1 MAGKAINLATAY
13 VQIVPSMKNVGKSIS
28 EAFGKVDTTPEGRQ
42 AGERYAEGANSGFSS
57 LKAGALAG
65 VFQSVTQTAIGYVQ
79 NLSGEMIE
87 ASDSA
92 QKFASTLSFAGVDDS
107 TIKKLTASTQENADK
122 TVFNLNDIR
131 NTTAQLAA
139 NGVPNYEK
147 LAEAAGNLTAVA
159 GGGADAFSSVAMA
172 LTQTAGAGKLTTENW
187 NQIADAIPGA
197 SGKLQEA
204 MKANGAYTGD
214 FRDAMAKGQITAD
227 EFNQALMQLGMSDTA
242 VQAAQSASTI
252 EGASGNLEAAVTKL
266 GATVIDKAKPAV
278 TQLMNTMSDLVGT
291 ITDKVGPAFDWLS
304 QHGVQVKTA
313 VIGIATAWGTLHV
326 LMAAGSIANA
336 VAEAGG
342 MIPMLAKWA
351 SGLNVVKAAQLAWNG
366 AVALWSGVTKVATA
380 VQAAF
385 NVVLDANPIGLIV
398 LAIAAVVTALT
409 LFFTKTETGRR
420 IWQAFTTWLTGAWN
434 NLKAVAGPVF
444 EAIGTVISNVWN
456 GVKTVTQ
463 TVWTF
468 IKTWIWPVVQGIGE
482 FIKDVF
488 IVLAAVLVTIWRGIS
503 TVITTVWN
511 GIVNFLR
518 PIVQT
523 ISSIITT
530 TVNFIRGVWER
541 VWGAISGFFTRVW
554 NAMVAFYSPIINSIR
569 QTISSVINSI
579 RSTWERVWGAVS
591 GFFTG
596 IWDGMKHACSTAIHW
611 IADKVGGIKDK
622 VTAPFR
628 NAVNWLKDAGRQIIS
643 GLWNGIGDKAR
654 WLKDKITGLGHQVVD
669 WAKGVL
675 GIHSPSRVFAD
686 QVGRYIPAGM
696 AVGITSNLSP
706 VQQAM
711 DTMGGLRPSG
721 GVWTPGWPGMGTGL
735 QGMGVAQAAQGDI
748 IIPVYLGGNKLDE
761 MVVTAARRA
770 DYRRG

>member
-28 EAFGKVDTTPEGRQ
+28 EAFGAADTTPEGEHAGRQ
-42 AGERYAEGANSGFSS
+42 YAEGAKSGFSS
-57 LKAGALAG
+57 LKAGALVG
-65 VFQSVTQTAIGYVQ
+65 VFQAVTQTAIGYVQ
-79 NLSGEMIE
+79 NLSGEMIS

-92 QKFASTLSFAGVDDS
+92 QKFASTLSFAGVSDA
-107 TIKKLTASTQENADK
+107 TIKKLTASTQEYADK

-227 EFNQALMQLGMSDTA
+227 EFNQALLQLGMSDTA

-278 TQLMNTMSDLVGT
+278 TQLMNSMSDFVGVVT
-291 ITDKVGPAFDWLS
+291 EKVGPAFDWLS
-304 QHGVQVKTA
+304 QHGGTVKA
-313 VIGIATAWGTLHV
+313 AIIGVATAWASLHSLMAVGTL
-326 LMAAGSIANA
+326 ANA

-366 AVALWSGVTKVATA
+366 AITVWNGVTKAATV

-385 NVVLDANPIGLIV
+385 NAVMDANPLALVV
-398 LAIAAVVTALT
+398 LAIAAVVTALV

-420 IWQAFTTWLTGAWN
+420 IWQSFTTWLTGAWN
-434 NLKAVAGPVF
+434 GLKAVAGPVF
-444 EAIGTVISNVWN
+444 EAIGTVIGNVWN

-463 TVWTF
+463 AVWTF
-468 IKTWIWPVVQGIGE
+468 IKTWIWPVVQGIGA

-511 GIVNFLR
+511 AIVNFLR

-523 ISSIITT
+523 ISSVITT
-530 TVNFIRGVWER
+530 AVNFIRGVWER
-541 VWGAISGFFTRVW
+541 VWGAISGFFQRVW
-554 NAMVAFYSPIINSIR
+554 TAMVAVYSPIINSIR
-569 QTISSVINSI
+569 QTISNVVNSI

-596 IWDGMKHACSTAIHW
+596 VWNGMKHACSTAIHW

-628 NAVNWLKDAGRQIIS
+628 NAANWLKDAGKQIIS

-654 WLKDKITGLGHQVVD
+654 WLKDKIIGLGHQVVN

-696 AVGITSNLSP
+696 ALGITRNLSP

-711 DTMGGLRPSG
+711 DTMGGIRPS
-721 GVWTPGWPGMGTGL
+721 GVWTPGYMGGSNLTGVSGTAGGVTNISQTIYYPAIAPTSISTQQKL
-735 QGMGVAQAAQGDI
+735 QTEAMPQW
-748 IIPVYLGGNKLDE
+748 
-761 MVVTAARRA
+761 
-770 DYRRG
+770 

>member
-28 EAFGKVDTTPEGRQ
+28 EAFGAADTTPEGEH
-42 AGERYAEGANSGFSS
+42 AGLQYAEGAKSGFSS

-79 NLSGEMIE
+79 NLSGEMVE

-92 QKFASTLSFAGVDDS
+92 QKFASTLSFAGVSDA
-107 TIKKLTASTQENADK
+107 TIKKLTASTQEYADK

-227 EFNQALMQLGMSDTA
+227 EFNQALLQLGMSDTA

-252 EGASGNLEAAVTKL
+252 EGASGNLEASVTKL

-278 TQLMNTMSDLVGT
+278 TQLMNSMSDFVGVVT
-291 ITDKVGPAFDWLS
+291 GKVGPAFDWLS
-304 QHGVQVKTA
+304 QHGTTVKTA
-313 VIGIATAWGTLHV
+313 IIGVATAWASLHSLMAVGTL
-326 LMAAGSIANA
+326 AQA
-336 VAEAGG
+336 VAKAGG

-366 AVALWSGVTKVATA
+366 AITVWSVVTKVATA

-385 NVVLDANPIGLIV
+385 NAVANNNPIGRVIMLVSGLIT
-398 LAIAAVVTALT
+398 LVV
-409 LFFTKTETGRR
+409 LFFTKTEIGRQWWAA
-420 IWQAFTTWLTGAWN
+420 ISAFMINTWN

-468 IKTWIWPVVQGIGE
+468 IKTWIWPVIQGIGE

-488 IVLAAVLVTIWRGIS
+488 IVLAAVLATIWHGIS
-503 TVITTVWN
+503 TVVTTVWN

-523 ISSIITT
+523 ISSVITT
-530 TVNFIRGVWER
+530 AINFIRGIWET
-541 VWGAISGFFTRVW
+541 VWGAISGFFQRVW
-554 NAMVAFYSPIINSIR
+554 TAMVAVYSPIINSIS
-569 QTISSVINSI
+569 QTISNVVNSI
-579 RSTWERVWGAVS
+579 RGTWERVWGAVS

-596 IWDGMKHACSTAIHW
+596 VWDGMKHACSTAIHW

-628 NAVNWLKDAGRQIIS
+628 NAVNWLKDAGKQIIG

-696 AVGITSNLSP
+696 ALGITRNLTP

-711 DTMGGLRPSG
+711 DTMGGIRPT
-721 GVWTPGWPGMGTGL
+721 GVWTPGWPGMGAGL
-735 QGMGVAQAAQGDI
+735 QGMGVAQAMQGDI
-748 IIPVYLGGNKLDE
+748 IIPVYLGGSKLDE

>member
-79 NLSGEMIE
+79 NLSGEMVE

-92 QKFASTLSFAGVDDS
+92 QKFASTLSFAGVSDA
-107 TIKKLTASTQENADK
+107 TIKKLTASTQEYADK

-278 TQLMNTMSDLVGT
+278 TQLMNSMSDFVGVVT
-291 ITDKVGPAFDWLS
+291 GKVGPAFDWLS
-304 QHGVQVKTA
+304 QHGGTVKA
-313 VIGIATAWGTLHV
+313 AIIGIAMAWATLHSLMAVGTL
-326 LMAAGSIANA
+326 AQA
-336 VAEAGG
+336 VAKAGG

-366 AVALWSGVTKVATA
+366 AITVWSAVTKVATA

-385 NVVLDANPIGLIV
+385 NATARSNPIGLLVTI
-398 LAIAAVVTALT
+398 IAAVVAALV

-420 IWQAFTTWLTGAWN
+420 IWQSFTTWLTGAWN

-444 EAIGTVISNVWN
+444 EAIGTVISTVWN

-523 ISSIITT
+523 ISTIITT
-530 TVNFIRGVWER
+530 AVNFIRGVWET
-541 VWGAISGFFTRVW
+541 VWNAISGFFKRVW
-554 NAMVAFYSPIINSIR
+554 TAMVAVYSPIINSIR
-569 QTISSVINSI
+569 QTISNVVNSI

-596 IWDGMKHACSTAIHW
+596 IWDGMKGSVSSAIHW

-696 AVGITSNLSP
+696 AVGITSNLTP

>member
-42 AGERYAEGANSGFSS
+42 AGERYAEGANRGFSS
-57 LKAGALAG
+57 LKAGAIAG

-79 NLSGEMIE
+79 NLSGEMVE

-107 TIKKLTASTQENADK
+107 TIKKLTASTQEYADK

-278 TQLMNTMSDLVGT
+278 TQLMNSMSDFVGVVT
-291 ITDKVGPAFDWLS
+291 GKVGPAFDWLS
-304 QHGVQVKTA
+304 QHGGTVKA
-313 VIGIATAWGTLHV
+313 AIIGVATAWATLHSLMAVGTL
-326 LMAAGSIANA
+326 ANA
-336 VAEAGG
+336 VAQAGG

-351 SGLNVVKAAQLAWNG
+351 SGLNVVKAAQLTWNG
-366 AVALWSGVTKVATA
+366 AITVWSAVTKVATA

-385 NVVLDANPIGLIV
+385 NAVLDANPIGLIV
-398 LAIAAVVTALT
+398 LAIAAAVTAIT
-409 LFFTKTETGRR
+409 IFFTKTETGRR
-420 IWQAFTTWLTGAWN
+420 IWQEFTTWLTGVWN

-468 IKTWIWPVVQGIGE
+468 IKTWIWPVVQSIGE

-523 ISSIITT
+523 ISTVITT
-530 TVNFIRGVWER
+530 AVNFIRGVWET
-541 VWGAISGFFTRVW
+541 VWNEISGFFKRVW
-554 NAMVAFYSPIINSIR
+554 TAMVAFYSPIINSIR
-569 QTISSVINSI
+569 QTISNVINSI
-579 RSTWERVWGAVS
+579 RSTWERVWGAIS

-596 IWDGMKHACSTAIHW
+596 IWNGMKHACSTAINW

-628 NAVNWLKDAGRQIIS
+628 NAGNWLKDAGRQIIS

-654 WLKDKITGLGHQVVD
+654 WLKDKIIGLGHHVVG

-675 GIHSPSRVFAD
+675 GINSPSRVFAD

-696 AVGITSNLSP
+696 ALGITSNLSP

-711 DTMGGLRPSG
+711 DTMGGLRPSV
-721 GVWTPGWPGMGTGL
+721 GVWTPGWHGMGTGL
-735 QGMGVAQAAQGDI
+735 QGNGVA
-748 IIPVYLGGNKLDE
+748 GG
-761 MVVTAARRA
+761 VTNIQQTIYYPAISPTSISTQQRLQTEAMPQW
-770 DYRRG
+770 